1 MALKSLYNPKVALA
15 ELQALQEIEYLML
28 LKDLIVEGNRFTK
41 EAVSQVQD
49 HSKNTYID
57 DTGDLRR
64 SIAIYIFRNGTLI
77 YTNERGNAQENRQI
91 IADEVV
97 LTNNGFD
104 MVAIAG
110 MIYASWVE
118 SKGYNVITNQG
129 EKLLIDL
136 SKLIANMRRKGN
148 LLTNR

>member
-15 ELQALQEIEYLML
+15 ELQALQEAEYLML

-64 SIAIYIFRNGTLI
+64 SIAIYIFRNGTLVH
-77 YTNERGNAQENRQI
+77 TNERGNAQIGR
-91 IADEVV
+91 
-97 LTNNGFD
+97 
-104 MVAIAG
+104 
-110 MIYASWVE
+110 ASCRERV
-118 SKGYNVITNQG
+118 
-129 EKLLIDL
+129 
-136 SKLIANMRRKGN
+136 
-148 LLTNR
+148 